1 MEISWVAGDFPGFDK
16 DMTRF
21 NAWKFRSDKSQNTV
35 QFPSREG
42 NRTQKNLAR
51 VWILLV

>member
-16 DMTRF
+16 DKARF
-21 NAWKFRSDKSQNTV
+21 NAWKFGSDKSQNTV
-35 QFPSREG
+35 QFPSREDK
-42 NRTQKNLAR
+42 RALEDLAR